1 MTRIARKR
9 NPNTKE
15 NWEDIY
21 KDHIDQKKIRSDGD
35 TLLKF
40 LPQFDKAES
49 ILDFGGGLGGN
60 MKYISELV
68 KNTRFILVD
77 HSEVSLE
84 FVENKLLGKKD
95 ERGNSFEYNTD
106 LEKIPDNSIQMVVS
120 FQTLEH
126 ITEYKLFMDRL
137 WNKVTPGGTMLISV
151 PVRGIRDR
159 NRQHVNKFT
168 VNSMFRILLAYNELV
183 HIAPRSY
190 SKKTAKP
197 TTAYF
202 YVEKARDM

>member
-1 MTRIARKR
+1 MSKIARKR
-9 NPNTKE
+9 NPNTRQF
-15 NWEDIY
+15 WEDIY
-21 KDHIDQKKIRSDGD
+21 KEHIDQKKIRSDGES
-35 TLLKF
+35 LLKF
-40 LPQFDKAES
+40 LPRFEKAES
-49 ILDFGGGLGGN
+49 ILDFGGGMGGN
-60 MKYISELV
+60 MKFISEQV

-77 HSEVSLE
+77 HSEASLG
-84 FVENKLLGKKD
+84 FVKNELLGEKD

-106 LEKIPDNSIQMVVS
+106 LDRIPDNSIQMVVS

-137 WNKVTPGGTMLISV
+137 WSKVTPGGTMLISV

-168 VNSMFRILLAYNELV
+168 VNSMFRILLAYNEIV
-183 HIAPRSY
+183 HISPRSY
-190 SKKTAKP
+190 SKNTAKP

-202 YVEKARDM
+202 YVEKAR

>member
-1 MTRIARKR
+1 MGRIVSRK
-9 NPNTKE
+9 NPNTKQFWE
-15 NWEDIY
+15 NIY
-21 KDHIDQKKIRSDGD
+21 ENHIDQKKIRSDGE

-40 LPQFDKAES
+40 LPIFQKADT

-60 MKYISELV
+60 MKYISEQV
-68 KNTRFILVD
+68 QNTRFTLVD

-84 FVENKLLGKKD
+84 FVKKDLLGEKD
-95 ERGNSFEYNTD
+95 KRGNSFEYLTS
-106 LEKIPDNSIQMVVS
+106 LEMIPDNSMQLVMS
-120 FQTLEH
+120 FQVLEH
-126 ITEYKLFMDRL
+126 ITEYKMFMDQL
-137 WNKVTPGGTMLISV
+137 WSKIAPGGTMLISV

-168 VNSMFRILLAYNELV
+168 VNSMFKILLAYCEIV

-190 SKKTAKP
+190 SKKTGKP

-202 YVEKARDM
+202 YLEKS